1 MGKLIFKYGTMSSGK
16 TLHLLSMANN
26 LKENGIKY
34 QLLKPEIDTRS
45 VNTIKSRI
53 GIEDKCDVFKY
64 NEDLYHII
72 DTKSK
77 FILVDEAQFLSTNQ
91 VNQLAYFVDYY
102 NIDIICYG
110 LRTDYLTNMFE
121 GSKRLFE
128 ISDEITELISYCKCG
143 NKTSVNAR
151 KNENGDLI
159 IDSDENQIEI
169 GGNEKYVTLCRKCY
183 IESVNK
189 NTDYADE
196 ID

>member
-1 MGKLIFKYGTMSSGK
+1 MSKLIFKYGTMSSGK

-128 ISDEITELISYCKCG
+128 ISD
-143 NKTSVNAR
+143 
-151 KNENGDLI
+151 
-159 IDSDENQIEI
+159 
-169 GGNEKYVTLCRKCY
+169 
-183 IESVNK
+183 
-189 NTDYADE
+189 
-196 ID
+196 